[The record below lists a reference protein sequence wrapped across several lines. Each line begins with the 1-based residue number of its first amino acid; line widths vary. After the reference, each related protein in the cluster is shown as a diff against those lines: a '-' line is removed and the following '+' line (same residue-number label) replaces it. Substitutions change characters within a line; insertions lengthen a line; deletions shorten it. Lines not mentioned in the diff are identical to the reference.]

1 MIFSKSKDAGKA
13 NSPKPEAPESEE
25 QKQAEGENT
34 EGTSEK
40 VAEPEKE
47 QDGEKQDGGKAGE
60 EKSSDKEE
68 LAIMTD
74 RYTRLLAD
82 FDNFRKRQIRE
93 HEEQVKRAN
102 ERLLE
107 DLLPVIDNLE
117 IALSKAKDP
126 DDPTVTGIQMVH
138 TQLMATLEK
147 YAMKPV
153 DAKGKPFDP
162 MLHEALTQ
170 MASDTVPEQT
180 VIDQFRRGWTLAGR
194 LLRPAQVIVSS
205 GPAEK
210 APEEKDAEKGEKAE
224 EGKEGKEA

>member
-1 MIFSKSKDAGKA
+1 MIFSKSKEAEKKDA
-13 NSPKPEAPESEE
+13 PKEETREPEEKEPVGE
-25 QKQAEGENT
+25 ENT
-34 EGTSEK
+34 EGTSEEEQDIASEK
-40 VAEPEKE
+40 KQAEKE
-47 QDGEKQDGGKAGE
+47 KSAPKEDKKKE
-60 EKSSDKEE
+60 EKPSDKAQ

-82 FDNFRKRQIRE
+82 FDNFRKRQLRE

-102 ERLLE
+102 EHLLE

-126 DDPTVTGIQMVH
+126 EDPTVTGIQMVH
-138 TQLMATLEK
+138 TQLMTTLEK
-147 YAMKPV
+147 YAMKPI

-180 VIDQFRRGWTLAGR
+180 VIDQFRRGWTLGGR

-205 GPAEK
+205 GKATP
-210 APEEKDAEKGEKAE
+210 APEEKKADEPEEEKKA
-224 EGKEGKEA
+224 